1 MLALQRNVFVKGF
14 MVACSFLSP
23 PKTDGVFILN
33 LFPGVRRPIP
43 TSTDHPDESENAF
56 GGRKTSAA
64 ASMPFCTGR
73 SATPVQS

>member
-14 MVACSFLSP
+14 MVACSFLFP

-56 GGRKTSAA
+56 G
-64 ASMPFCTGR
+64 
-73 SATPVQS
+73 

>member
-1 MLALQRNVFVKGF
+1 MFLLKGSWSLVVFF
-14 MVACSFLSP
+14 SP